1 MRPSFSSV
9 RRQLLTA
16 SAICLSWT
24 LSGQSTRIS
33 LPVRADSVQLIR
45 EYIENARS
53 VLDSLNRYEFTK
65 ARYSLVVEQFAK
77 SQAEQLGLRA
87 ENRELMRRNDELS
100 AALTA
105 AQLSRDDER
114 RRRRSAQ
121 IENWIWRAA
130 GAAAV
135 YLLVR

>member
-1 MRPSFSSV
+1 M
-9 RRQLLTA
+9 
-16 SAICLSWT
+16 
-24 LSGQSTRIS
+24 RIS
-33 LPVRADSVQLIR
+33 VPVSDSVQVIR
-45 EYIENARS
+45 QYLANARS
-53 VLDSLNRYEFTK
+53 ILDSLNLYEFTK

-87 ENRELMRRNDELS
+87 ENRELMRRNDELNG
-100 AALTA
+100 ALTA
-105 AQLSRDDER
+105 AQVSWDEER

-121 IENWIWRAA
+121 LENWIWRAA